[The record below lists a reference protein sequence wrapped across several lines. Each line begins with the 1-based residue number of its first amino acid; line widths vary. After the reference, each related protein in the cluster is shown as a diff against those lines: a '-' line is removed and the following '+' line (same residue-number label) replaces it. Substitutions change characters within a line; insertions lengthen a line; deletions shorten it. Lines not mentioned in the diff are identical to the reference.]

1 MLRAMPGLL
10 TFGLVAY
17 PVLVYVAL
25 GFVSPRSIALGTL
38 ALYALRAALTKPSR
52 LWTYAGVF
60 SPVGVAVA
68 ASAAWG
74 AWSGDP
80 RPLLLEPAASN
91 LALLVA
97 FGASLAGEQ
106 STIERLA
113 RAQVGELPPDEVTYC
128 RRVTEVWCG
137 LFAANAAAS
146 AWFALRGSR
155 ESWAVYTGAVSY
167 VLIGA
172 LLASEYVYRHW
183 RFRRF
188 RGAPQA

>member
-1 MLRAMPGLL
+1 MPGLF

-25 GFVSPRSIALGTL
+25 GVVSPRTIALGTL
-38 ALYALRAALTKPSR
+38 GLFALRAVLTKPGR

-68 ASAAWG
+68 ATAVWG

-91 LALLVA
+91 LALLGA
-97 FGASLAGEQ
+97 FGASLFREQ
-106 STIERLA
+106 SAIERLA
-113 RAQVGELPPDEVTYC
+113 RAQVGELPPYEVTYC
-128 RRVTEVWCG
+128 RKVTGVWCAF
-137 LFAANAAAS
+137 FAANAAAC
-146 AWFALRGSR
+146 AGFALYGSR

-172 LLASEYVYRHW
+172 
-183 RFRRF
+183 
-188 RGAPQA
+188 